1 MSQKNMNQKNM
12 SQIIVYRSQ
21 EELRTKIIKM
31 EEEVKDIERLI
42 EEMEKEWITHF
53 ENLAIDGARS
63 VTASVRLGRNG
74 AYDVSEKSKNYLNIL
89 KTDIKNKR
97 EEAAAIRMSIKEM
110 RRDLENFKKAA
121 KSDPLKNNRVIY
133 TRYIYNNIGND
144 TFNMNDLYSSIKV
157 FIDEYVAARRASS
170 AKSSSASGS
179 SSSASGSSSSAS
191 GSSSSASGSSSAKS
205 PTAAR
210 SASLTA
216 ARTASRQAAI
226 RKSSPATRASSPS
239 SNTYRLRKRRRKS
252 R

>member
-1 MSQKNMNQKNM
+1 
-12 SQIIVYRSQ
+12 
-21 EELRTKIIKM
+21 M

-53 ENLAIDGARS
+53 GNLAIDGARS

-133 TRYIYNNIGND
+133 TRYINNNIGND

-157 FIDEYVAARRASS
+157 VIDEYVAARRASS
-170 AKSSSASGS
+170 AKSSAK

-226 RKSSPATRASSPS
+226 RKSSSASRASSPS

>member
-179 SSSASGSSSSAS
+179 SS
-191 GSSSSASGSSSAKS
+191 AKS

-216 ARTASRQAAI
+216 ARTASRQAA
-226 RKSSPATRASSPS
+226 RRASSSASIASSPS
-239 SNTYRLRKRRRKS
+239 SKTDGLRKRRGKKS

>member
-53 ENLAIDGARS
+53 GNLAIDGARS

-133 TRYIYNNIGND
+133 TRYINNNIGND

-157 FIDEYVAARRASS
+157 VIDEYVAARRASS
-170 AKSSSASGS
+170 AKSSAK

>member
-179 SSSASGSSSSAS
+179 SSSASGSSS
-191 GSSSSASGSSSAKS
+191 AKS

>member
-42 EEMEKEWITHF
+42 EEMEIEWITHF

-170 AKSSSASGS
+170 AKSSAK
-179 SSSASGSSSSAS
+179 SSSAS

-226 RKSSPATRASSPS
+226 RKSSSASRASSPS

>member
-1 MSQKNMNQKNM
+1 M

-42 EEMEKEWITHF
+42 EEMEIEWITHF

-74 AYDVSEKSKNYLNIL
+74 AYDVSEKSKNYLKIL

-157 FIDEYVAARRASS
+157 VIDEYVAARRASS
-170 AKSSSASGS
+170 AKSSAK

-226 RKSSPATRASSPS
+226 RKSSSASRASSPS

>member
-42 EEMEKEWITHF
+42 EEMEIEWITHF

-157 FIDEYVAARRASS
+157 VIDEYVAARRASS
-170 AKSSSASGS
+170 AKSSAK
-179 SSSASGSSSSAS
+179 
-191 GSSSSASGSSSAKS
+191 SSSASGSSSAKS

-226 RKSSPATRASSPS
+226 RKSSSASRASSPS

>member
-42 EEMEKEWITHF
+42 EEMEIEWITHF

-179 SSSASGSSSSAS
+179 SSSASGSSSAKSPTAARSA
-191 GSSSSASGSSSAKS
+191 S

-226 RKSSPATRASSPS
+226 RKSSSASRASSPS

>member
-42 EEMEKEWITHF
+42 EEMEIEWITHF

-133 TRYIYNNIGND
+133 TRYINNNIGND

-157 FIDEYVAARRASS
+157 VIDEYVAARRASS
-170 AKSSSASGS
+170 AK
-179 SSSASGSSSSAS
+179 SSSAS

-226 RKSSPATRASSPS
+226 RKSSSASRASSPS

>member
-1 MSQKNMNQKNM
+1 MNQKNM

-42 EEMEKEWITHF
+42 EEMQKEWITHF

-170 AKSSSASGS
+170 AKSSAK

-226 RKSSPATRASSPS
+226 RKSSSASRASSPS

>member
-42 EEMEKEWITHF
+42 EEMEIEWITHF

-74 AYDVSEKSKNYLNIL
+74 AYDVSEKSKNYLKIL

-133 TRYIYNNIGND
+133 TRYINNNIGND

-157 FIDEYVAARRASS
+157 VIDEYVAARRASSAKSS

-179 SSSASGSSSSAS
+179 SSSASGSSSSAP
-191 GSSSSASGSSSAKS
+191 GSSSAKS

-226 RKSSPATRASSPS
+226 RKSSSASRASSPS

>member
-1 MSQKNMNQKNM
+1 M

-42 EEMEKEWITHF
+42 EEMEIEWITHF

-74 AYDVSEKSKNYLNIL
+74 AYDVSEKSKNYLKIL

-110 RRDLENFKKAA
+110 RWDLENFKKAA

-133 TRYIYNNIGND
+133 TRYINNNIGND

-157 FIDEYVAARRASS
+157 VIDEYVAARRASS
-170 AKSSSASGS
+170 AKSSAK
-179 SSSASGSSSSAS
+179 SSSAS

-226 RKSSPATRASSPS
+226 RKSSSASRASSPS

>member
-42 EEMEKEWITHF
+42 EEMEIEWITHF

-133 TRYIYNNIGND
+133 TRYINNNIGND

-157 FIDEYVAARRASS
+157 VIDEYVAARRASS
-170 AKSSSASGS
+170 AKSSAK

-226 RKSSPATRASSPS
+226 RKSSSASRASSPS

>member
-42 EEMEKEWITHF
+42 EEMEIEWITHF

-133 TRYIYNNIGND
+133 TRYINNNIGND

-157 FIDEYVAARRASS
+157 VIDEYVAARRASS
-170 AKSSSASGS
+170 AKSSAK
-179 SSSASGSSSSAS
+179 SSSAS

-226 RKSSPATRASSPS
+226 RKSSSASRASSPS

>member
-1 MSQKNMNQKNM
+1 MNQKNM

-42 EEMEKEWITHF
+42 EEMEIEWITHF

-133 TRYIYNNIGND
+133 TRYINNNIGND

-157 FIDEYVAARRASS
+157 VIDEYVAARRASS
-170 AKSSSASGS
+170 AKSSAK
-179 SSSASGSSSSAS
+179 SSSASGSSSSAP
-191 GSSSSASGSSSAKS
+191 GSSSAKS

-226 RKSSPATRASSPS
+226 RKSSSASRASSPS

>member
-1 MSQKNMNQKNM
+1 MNQKNM

-42 EEMEKEWITHF
+42 EEMEIEWITHF

-133 TRYIYNNIGND
+133 TRYINNNIGND

-157 FIDEYVAARRASS
+157 VIDEYVAARRASS
-170 AKSSSASGS
+170 AKSSAK

-226 RKSSPATRASSPS
+226 RKSSSASRASSPS

>member
-42 EEMEKEWITHF
+42 EEMEIEWITHF

-157 FIDEYVAARRASS
+157 VIDEYVAARRA
-170 AKSSSASGS
+170 
-179 SSSASGSSSSAS
+179 
-191 GSSSSASGSSSAKS
+191 SSAKS

-226 RKSSPATRASSPS
+226 RKSSSASRASSPS

>member
-1 MSQKNMNQKNM
+1 MNQKNM

-42 EEMEKEWITHF
+42 EEMEIEWITHF

-133 TRYIYNNIGND
+133 TRYINNNIGND

-157 FIDEYVAARRASS
+157 VIDEYVAARRASS
-170 AKSSSASGS
+170 AKSSAK
-179 SSSASGSSSSAS
+179 SSSAS

-226 RKSSPATRASSPS
+226 RKSSSASRASSPS

>member
-42 EEMEKEWITHF
+42 EEMEIEWITHF

-74 AYDVSEKSKNYLNIL
+74 AYDVSEKSKNYLKIL

-133 TRYIYNNIGND
+133 TRYINNNIGND

-157 FIDEYVAARRASS
+157 VIDEYVAARRASS
-170 AKSSSASGS
+170 AKSSAK

-226 RKSSPATRASSPS
+226 RKSSSASRASSPS

>member
-42 EEMEKEWITHF
+42 EEMEIEWITHF

-74 AYDVSEKSKNYLNIL
+74 AYDVSEKSKNYLKIL

-157 FIDEYVAARRASS
+157 VIDEYVAARRASS
-170 AKSSSASGS
+170 AKSSAK

-226 RKSSPATRASSPS
+226 RKSSSASRASSPS

>member
-1 MSQKNMNQKNM
+1 M

-42 EEMEKEWITHF
+42 EEMEIEWITHF

-74 AYDVSEKSKNYLNIL
+74 AYDVSEKSKNYLKIL

-133 TRYIYNNIGND
+133 TRYINNNIGND

-157 FIDEYVAARRASS
+157 VIDEYVAARRASS
-170 AKSSSASGS
+170 AKSSAK

-226 RKSSPATRASSPS
+226 RKSSSASRASSPS

>member
-42 EEMEKEWITHF
+42 EEMEIEWITHF

-133 TRYIYNNIGND
+133 TRYINNNIGND

-170 AKSSSASGS
+170 AKSSAK

-226 RKSSPATRASSPS
+226 RKSSSASRASSPS

>member
-1 MSQKNMNQKNM
+1 MNQKNM

-42 EEMEKEWITHF
+42 EEMQKEWITHF

-133 TRYIYNNIGND
+133 TRYINNNIGND

-157 FIDEYVAARRASS
+157 VIDEYVAARRASS
-170 AKSSSASGS
+170 AKSSAK

-226 RKSSPATRASSPS
+226 RKSSSASRASSPS

>member
-1 MSQKNMNQKNM
+1 MSQKNM

-42 EEMEKEWITHF
+42 EEMEIEWITHF

-89 KTDIKNKR
+89 KTDIKNKM

-133 TRYIYNNIGND
+133 TRYINNNIGND

-157 FIDEYVAARRASS
+157 VIDEYVAARRASS
-170 AKSSSASGS
+170 AKSSAK

-226 RKSSPATRASSPS
+226 RKSSSASRASSPS

>member
-42 EEMEKEWITHF
+42 EEMQKEWITHF

-157 FIDEYVAARRASS
+157 VIDEYVAARRASS
-170 AKSSSASGS
+170 AKSSAK

-226 RKSSPATRASSPS
+226 RKSSSASRASSPS

>member
-53 ENLAIDGARS
+53 GNLAIDGARS

-179 SSSASGSSSSAS
+179 SSSASGSSSAKSPTAARSA
-191 GSSSSASGSSSAKS
+191 S

>member
-179 SSSASGSSSSAS
+179 SSSASGSSSAKSPTAARSA
-191 GSSSSASGSSSAKS
+191 S

-226 RKSSPATRASSPS
+226 RKSSSASIASSPS

>member
-42 EEMEKEWITHF
+42 EEMEIEWITHF

-74 AYDVSEKSKNYLNIL
+74 AYDVSEKSKNYLKIL

-157 FIDEYVAARRASS
+157 VIDEYVAARRASS
-170 AKSSSASGS
+170 AKSSAK
-179 SSSASGSSSSAS
+179 SSSAS

-226 RKSSPATRASSPS
+226 RKSSSASRASSPS
-239 SNTYRLRKRRRKS
+239 SNTYRLRKRRGKKS

>member
-42 EEMEKEWITHF
+42 EEMEIEWITHF

-157 FIDEYVAARRASS
+157 VIDEYVAARRASS
-170 AKSSSASGS
+170 AKSSAK
-179 SSSASGSSSSAS
+179 SSSAS

-226 RKSSPATRASSPS
+226 RKSSSASRASSPS

>member
-42 EEMEKEWITHF
+42 EEMEIEWITHF

-74 AYDVSEKSKNYLNIL
+74 AYDVSEKSKNYLKIL

-157 FIDEYVAARRASS
+157 VIDEYVAARRASS
-170 AKSSSASGS
+170 AKSSAK
-179 SSSASGSSSSAS
+179 SSSAS

-226 RKSSPATRASSPS
+226 RKSSSASRASSPS

>member
-1 MSQKNMNQKNM
+1 MNQKNM

-42 EEMEKEWITHF
+42 EEMEIEWITHF

-74 AYDVSEKSKNYLNIL
+74 AYDVSEKSKNYLKIL

-157 FIDEYVAARRASS
+157 VIDEYVAARRASS
-170 AKSSSASGS
+170 AKSSAK

-226 RKSSPATRASSPS
+226 RKSSSASRASSPS

>member
-1 MSQKNMNQKNM
+1 MNQKNM

-42 EEMEKEWITHF
+42 EEMEIEWITHF

-133 TRYIYNNIGND
+133 TRYINNNIGND

-170 AKSSSASGS
+170 AKSSAK

-226 RKSSPATRASSPS
+226 RKSSSASRASSPS

>member
-1 MSQKNMNQKNM
+1 MNQKNM

-53 ENLAIDGARS
+53 GNLAIDGARS

-133 TRYIYNNIGND
+133 TRYINNNIGND

-157 FIDEYVAARRASS
+157 VIDEYVAARRASS
-170 AKSSSASGS
+170 AKSSAK

>member
-1 MSQKNMNQKNM
+1 MNQKNM

-53 ENLAIDGARS
+53 GNLAIDGARS

-133 TRYIYNNIGND
+133 TRYINNNIGND

-157 FIDEYVAARRASS
+157 VIDEYVAARRASS
-170 AKSSSASGS
+170 AKSSAK
-179 SSSASGSSSSAS
+179 SSSAS

-226 RKSSPATRASSPS
+226 RKSSSASRASSPS

>member
-42 EEMEKEWITHF
+42 EEMEIEWITHF

-133 TRYIYNNIGND
+133 TRYINNNIGND

-157 FIDEYVAARRASS
+157 VIDEYVAARRASS
-170 AKSSSASGS
+170 AKSSAK
-179 SSSASGSSSSAS
+179 SSSASGSSSSAP
-191 GSSSSASGSSSAKS
+191 GSSSAKS

-226 RKSSPATRASSPS
+226 RKSSSASRASSPS

>member
-42 EEMEKEWITHF
+42 EEMQKEWITHF

-133 TRYIYNNIGND
+133 TRYINNNIGND

-157 FIDEYVAARRASS
+157 VIDEYVAARRASS
-170 AKSSSASGS
+170 AKSSAK

-226 RKSSPATRASSPS
+226 RKSSSASRASSPS

>member
-42 EEMEKEWITHF
+42 EEMEIEWITHF

-133 TRYIYNNIGND
+133 TRYINNNIGND

-157 FIDEYVAARRASS
+157 VIDEYVAARRASS
-170 AKSSSASGS
+170 AKSSAK
-179 SSSASGSSSSAS
+179 SSSAS

-226 RKSSPATRASSPS
+226 RKSSSASRASSPS
-239 SNTYRLRKRRRKS
+239 SNTYRLRKRRGKKS

>member
-1 MSQKNMNQKNM
+1 
-12 SQIIVYRSQ
+12 
-21 EELRTKIIKM
+21 M

-42 EEMEKEWITHF
+42 EEMEIEWITHF

-133 TRYIYNNIGND
+133 TRYINNNIGND

-157 FIDEYVAARRASS
+157 VIDEYVAARRASS
-170 AKSSSASGS
+170 AKSSAK

-226 RKSSPATRASSPS
+226 RKSSSASRASSPS

>member
-1 MSQKNMNQKNM
+1 MNQKNM

-53 ENLAIDGARS
+53 ENLAIDDARS

-89 KTDIKNKR
+89 KTDIKNKS

-170 AKSSSASGS
+170 AKSSAK

-226 RKSSPATRASSPS
+226 RKSSSASRASSPS

>member
-1 MSQKNMNQKNM
+1 MNQKNM

-53 ENLAIDGARS
+53 GNLAIDGARS

-89 KTDIKNKR
+89 NTDIKNKR

-157 FIDEYVAARRASS
+157 VIDEYVAARRASS

-191 GSSSSASGSSSAKS
+191 GSSSAKSPTAARSAS